1 MIAPLRKQNN
11 LTKLKTTQ
19 RKSPTVRPYIIFSL
33 PSYDTEKKKSV
44 RKRDSY
50 CTDMILDM
58 YNSIQA
64 RVVLKTGVLAI
75 FPRIFAFFAL

>member
-1 MIAPLRKQNN
+1 MKGPKQ
-11 LTKLKTTQ
+11 KGA
-19 RKSPTVRPYIIFSL
+19 FSL
-33 PSYDTEKKKSV
+33 ENLKIGFFHSRGQSPVFFVVVALERLQPLEKRMPHTGIV
-44 RKRDSY
+44 
-50 CTDMILDM
+50 LL

>member
-1 MIAPLRKQNN
+1 MFTYGKPSVQFEKWTGGGKSTLVHYSTMWTDITVSFLSLISRGVGGIQNCN
-11 LTKLKTTQ
+11 T
-19 RKSPTVRPYIIFSL
+19 SIS
-33 PSYDTEKKKSV
+33 
-44 RKRDSY
+44 
-50 CTDMILDM
+50 